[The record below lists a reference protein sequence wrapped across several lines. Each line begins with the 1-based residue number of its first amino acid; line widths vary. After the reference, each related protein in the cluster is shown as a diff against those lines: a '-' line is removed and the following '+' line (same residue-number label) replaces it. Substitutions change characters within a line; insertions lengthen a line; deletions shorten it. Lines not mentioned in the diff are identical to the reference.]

1 MPARIPLS
9 VLGFAQEKAA
19 TDIMTKTVIAVS
31 IIGIVLLL
39 IGGLVFREELSDFID
54 SMRAGKPEA
63 AIRFGKAL
71 DPSGRSVL
79 NPTTSFQLGENV
91 AWVVHF
97 KKGVQGKELVV
108 ALFEVTRDGAEIP
121 LGKNKMTVEPT
132 DEGVYNLA
140 SAQVFWSLSP
150 KDPDATRHTYRVK
163 YLRDRVVAQGD
174 FSIGLSAKGP

>member
-1 MPARIPLS
+1 MMKI
-9 VLGFAQEKAA
+9 V
-19 TDIMTKTVIAVS
+19 TTVALVV
-31 IIGIVLLL
+31 IVFLV
-39 IGGLVFREELSDFID
+39 IGGLVFREGLSDFID

-63 AIRFGKAL
+63 VIRFGTAL

-79 NPTTSFQLGENV
+79 NPTASFQLGENV
-91 AWVVHF
+91 AWVVRF
-97 KKGVQGKELVV
+97 KKGVQAKELVV
-108 ALFEVTRDGAEIP
+108 ALFEVSREGAEIP

-140 SAQVFWSLSP
+140 PAQVFWSLSP

-174 FSIGLSAKGP
+174 FMIGLPAKSP